1 VTLEQKE
8 RNEVTTNCDLE
19 EMKHIAQQKF
29 LELVESGVE
38 WKKICVSGYITYLF
52 HSWAISKERGRVCIV
67 LAGQEVAAKYA
78 PYAPETVDLIIGK
91 DGQSRPKQTKAWKEY
106 QKAKAEYDADPIV
119 VAIRKIEKVHT
130 DRECEARRK
139 QMEDALKTSCKVLQ
153 EALKDPATTLPPP
166 TYTEH
171 TEPYSASTGHSGRR
185 HPWWQFWRGL

>member
-1 VTLEQKE
+1 
-8 RNEVTTNCDLE
+8 VTTNCDLDE
-19 EMKHIAQQKF
+19 VRHIAQQKF

-38 WKKICVSGYITYLF
+38 WKKAYDRNNRFGFITTTFIGYSFGPWLVRNST
-52 HSWAISKERGRVCIV
+52 AE
-67 LAGQEVAAKYA
+67 LALKLKGEKVWHRYRPYQPEEVEY
-78 PYAPETVDLIIGK
+78 VVGK
-91 DGQSRPKQTKAWKEY
+91 GGAVRPRKTKAWKEY
-106 QKAKAEYDADPIV
+106 QKAEAEFDADPIV

-139 QMEDALKTSCKVLQ
+139 QMEDALKTSCKALQ

-185 HPWWQFWRGL
+185 YPWWQFWRGL